1 EEAARPDAGDAAR
14 RGGAVDGGALPDD
27 GPRADLD
34 PRLFVPVPDVLRGAT
49 EHRAGGNPDARPEP
63 DVALQHRVWSQQAAV
78 PDLHLR
84 TDDRIGTDLHL
95 VPQFRARVHDR
106 GRMHGRQG
114 HLSTTQAIIS
124 ASVTTCPSTVATPFI
139 R

>member
-1 EEAARPDAGDAAR
+1 
-14 RGGAVDGGALPDD
+14 
-27 GPRADLD
+27 
-34 PRLFVPVPDVLRGAT
+34 RGAT

-78 PDLHLR
+78 PDLHLW

-95 VPQFRARVHDR
+95 VPQFRARVHHP
-106 GRMHGRQG
+106 GRMHRRQG

-124 ASVTTCPSTVATPFI
+124 ASVTTCASTVATPLSRAILPRNWSISTSI
-139 R
+139 RSWSPGTTGLRNFTASRAMK